1 MIPETVGDFRMPSF
15 YCGAVAVSANL
26 SLSTWIRGGMECICP
41 SQEFCWS
48 NAELSDDNSS
58 NS

>member
-1 MIPETVGDFRMPSF
+1 MISECPASTVGCSSKCKP
-15 YCGAVAVSANL
+15 VSEYL
-26 SLSTWIRGGMECICP
+26 DWGGMECICP